1 MHTRNIQVNEYPTAN
16 STEENSFLSSRWQQ
30 WKMSK
35 EYPLG
40 YDQEAFGV
48 RSATGL
54 PDFPEEV
61 TLYIEFININLAT
74 LV

>member
-1 MHTRNIQVNEYPTAN
+1 
-16 STEENSFLSSRWQQ
+16 
-30 WKMSK
+30 MSK

-48 RSATGL
+48 RSAIGL
-54 PDFPEEV
+54 PVFPEEV